1 MEDLLF
7 DILDACNDVSLHTN
21 TENMKK
27 INSIRNNAM
36 ALILAINGM
45 TIKNKKEG

>member
-1 MEDLLF
+1 MENLLF
-7 DILDACNDVSLHTN
+7 EIIDACNYVSLHTN
-21 TENMKK
+21 TENRKK